1 MAVQRRVAAGVLSA
15 GHARA
20 LLGLEDAGRQ
30 EDLSAR
36 IVAEGLSVR
45 GTEEAVTLAVIASI
59 RHEDTEYDALL
70 MSGVARADAR
80 DRVRAAVDEA
90 LEAWRH
96 PAR

>member
-1 MAVQRRVAAGVLSA
+1 MRSQRSNASAAG
-15 GHARA
+15 RA
-20 LLGLEDAGRQ
+20 LD
-30 EDLSAR
+30 
-36 IVAEGLSVR
+36 
-45 GTEEAVTLAVIASI
+45 EEAVTLAVIASI

-96 PAR
+96 RAR

>member
-1 MAVQRRVAAGVLSA
+1 
-15 GHARA
+15 
-20 LLGLEDAGRQ
+20 
-30 EDLSAR
+30 
-36 IVAEGLSVR
+36 
-45 GTEEAVTLAVIASI
+45 VTLAVIASI

-96 PAR
+96 RAR

>member
-1 MAVQRRVAAGVLSA
+1 LRSQRSNASAAG
-15 GHARA
+15 RA
-20 LLGLEDAGRQ
+20 LD
-30 EDLSAR
+30 
-36 IVAEGLSVR
+36 
-45 GTEEAVTLAVIASI
+45 EEAVTLAVIASI

-96 PAR
+96 RAR